1 MSKNHKKK
9 TAVPQV
15 RKTLRMVTANRN
27 GDQLFLLT
35 DNNLQG
41 VAKRNVVS
49 YSCNPYYDLYQWRY
63 GINPPTGS
71 WWDSMCVG
79 DLAHAVNNSSSC
91 DDTENIHT
99 WRLCWVSIPTRS
111 VAKLDGS
118 KNNLAQHVYC
128 DRLYIQTSK
137 TIDEIRKTDLRL
149 YSQLIACLLYYG
161 VLNSFQHLTMM
172 SELECVLYILGSNY
186 HDSYQI
192 EIADHNKTPN
202 VRLAANI
209 LVGDL
214 LYDDLTPAMRKRLG
228 RQQCH
233 DQVAI
238 SKCLD
243 NVNYKKWTSW
253 TADQLI
259 EYMLNYVP
267 YSQKDEQRSYFDTI
281 MSDNFMSVLDSRWTP
296 TDQQELKCNYN
307 YWYLYYENSEKETS
321 DYYPS
326 DRSDIDYKN
335 HTVFESDDGDDTS
348 GDEEGGEAADDKEGG
363 EGDE

>member
-9 TAVPQV
+9 TAVPQI

-41 VAKRNVVS
+41 LAKRNVVS
-49 YSCNPYYDLYQWRY
+49 YDCSSYYDPYQWRY
-63 GINPPTGS
+63 GMNPPTGS
-71 WWDSMCVG
+71 WWCSMRVG
-79 DLAHAVNNSSSC
+79 DLAHAVYSSSSC
-91 DDTENIHT
+91 DESENIHT

-111 VAKLDGS
+111 VVKLDGS

-137 TIDEIRKTDLRL
+137 TIDEIRKTDSRL
-149 YSQLIACLLYYG
+149 YNQLIACLLYYG
-161 VLNSFQHLTMM
+161 ILDSLQHLTMM
-172 SELECVLYILGSNY
+172 SELECVLYVLGSNY
-186 HDSYQI
+186 HDDCET
-192 EIADHNKTPN
+192 EIFKHNKTPN
-202 VRLAANI
+202 VRLAEHIVYTGWN
-209 LVGDL
+209 LD
-214 LYDDLTPAMRKRLG
+214 DDLTPAMRKQLG

-233 DQVAI
+233 DQDDI
-238 SKCLD
+238 SNCLD

-281 MSDNFMSVLDSRWTP
+281 MDDNFMSVLDSRWTP
-296 TDQQELKCNYN
+296 TDQQTVKYYYN
-307 YWYLYYENSEKETS
+307 YGKLYGEASSDNSDTS
-321 DYYPS
+321 DYYT
-326 DRSDIDYKN
+326 SDIDN
-335 HTVFESDDGDDTS
+335 
-348 GDEEGGEAADDKEGG
+348 DEEGTQEDNNSIVESDE
-363 EGDE
+363 EGD